1 MKRII
6 SCVAGALIVACGV
19 ITALDTLGMA
29 TVGNDA
35 FKLLSAFAAVT
46 CGIMVISRNFENK

>member
-1 MKRII
+1 MKRIM
-6 SCVAGALIVACGV
+6 SYVAGALLIACGV
-19 ITALDTLGMA
+19 ITALDTLGVT

-46 CGIMVISRNFENK
+46 CGITVISRNVENK